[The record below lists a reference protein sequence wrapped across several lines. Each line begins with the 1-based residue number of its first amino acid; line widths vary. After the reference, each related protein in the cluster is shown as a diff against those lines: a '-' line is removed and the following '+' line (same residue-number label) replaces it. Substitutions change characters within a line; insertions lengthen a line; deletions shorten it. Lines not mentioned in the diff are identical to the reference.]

1 MDIRQLRYFLAIANS
16 GQISIAAKKLHMSQP
31 PLSQQIRQM
40 ENELGVMLFE
50 RKRNGRRIELT
61 NAGKILYDKAEN
73 FLNSFDETL
82 LEVREAGEGIRG
94 TISIGTVLSCVS
106 HLPEKIKSFNK
117 HYPNVSFKLFGSDQS
132 DLSLLL
138 ENRTIDLAIVRLPLQ
153 MENLSVVPLTKE
165 PYVFVISKDTK
176 GFTSKDFIS
185 IKEIENFPL
194 LLIHRIKGEGIY
206 ERILKE
212 FQRHDVEPNILV
224 ECPDVNILLTLIT
237 EGIGGSILPKSS
249 VPPILLKEVQV
260 LDIIDIPLQS
270 ETVLVYLKERY
281 LSKAAQRFIELF

>member
-1 MDIRQLRYFLAIANS
+1 MFLS
-16 GQISIAAKKLHMSQP
+16 FQ
-31 PLSQQIRQM
+31 
-40 ENELGVMLFE
+40 
-50 RKRNGRRIELT
+50 
-61 NAGKILYDKAEN
+61 KIPKD
-73 FLNSFDETL
+73 L
-82 LEVREAGEGIRG
+82 L
-94 TISIGTVLSCVS
+94 
-106 HLPEKIKSFNK
+106 
-117 HYPNVSFKLFGSDQS
+117 Q
-132 DLSLLL
+132 
-138 ENRTIDLAIVRLPLQ
+138 
-153 MENLSVVPLTKE
+153 
-165 PYVFVISKDTK
+165 
-176 GFTSKDFIS
+176 
-185 IKEIENFPL
+185 NFPL